1 LRPYLRLLILVTALL
16 LSGCGSLSGN
26 RIAEQSA
33 APENKDLS
41 CAYFYFLWGTH
52 AEYDKRYSAALDAYE
67 KALVCDSSAEY
78 IRRKL
83 PLLLLRTGDA
93 EEAIVLLEQALEL
106 NPEDTARRALLGSIF
121 LQQKDTDRAVA
132 QYKAIISY
140 DPENEQILFRLGALF
155 SQNGSYDRARY
166 YLLRLLE
173 LNQNAYF
180 AHVYLARIA
189 QQLDE
194 IETSEYHYLKALEL
208 NWSADF
214 SYEIADFY
222 SRNNAYEK
230 AIDLLRTA
238 LEKDETD
245 EQARLGIVQALLAQD
260 HEEAAI
266 AELSLAKQ
274 YSNTPEK
281 ISLVLSRLYLKNGEV
296 QKAEDNLLAVLD
308 ETDSFEARYM
318 LGVIYS
324 DRGKFQDAI
333 KMLDGITPGQEAF
346 EDGVFLKTKILH
358 QTGQIDEALA
368 GLEIYLAGEETGL
381 PIFYVLA
388 ASLYQ
393 ENEESARSS
402 ALLEQGVSRYPKNE
416 RLLFEYGLQLERT
429 DRLEEAI
436 AVMQQVVEINPDH
449 AEALNFIG
457 YTWADSHRNLEKAF
471 AYISRAMELKPGNG
485 YIQDSLG
492 WAYFRL
498 GKLNR
503 AEKELLGALELLP
516 EDPHIHEHLG
526 DVYRALGQVEKAR
539 TLYLTAIEKFDDEM
553 KKDGVQTKLNS
564 LDELQ

>member
-1 LRPYLRLLILVTALL
+1 MRPYWRLFILVPALL
-16 LSGCGSLSGN
+16 LSGCGSLSGD
-26 RIAEQSA
+26 RIGDQAV

-41 CAYFYFLWGTH
+41 CSYFYFLWGTH
-52 AEYDKRYSAALDAYE
+52 AEFDKRYAAALDAYE

-83 PLLLLRTGDA
+83 PLLLLRTGDT
-93 EEAIVLLEQALEL
+93 EQAIELLEQAIEL
-106 NPEDTARRALLGSIF
+106 NPEDTARRTLLASIF
-121 LQQKDTDRAVA
+121 LQQKDTDSGVA

-189 QQLDE
+189 QQLK
-194 IETSEYHYLKALEL
+194 ETDTAEYHYLKALEL

-222 SRNNAYEK
+222 SRNNAYGK
-230 AIDLLRTA
+230 ALDLLRTA

-260 HEEAAI
+260 LEEEAI

-281 ISLVLSRLYLKNGEV
+281 ISLVLSRLYLKNGED
-296 QKAEDNLLAVLD
+296 QKAVENLLAVL
-308 ETDSFEARYM
+308 EQTDSSEARYL

-324 DRGKFQDAI
+324 DRGKFQDAV
-333 KMLDGITPGQEAF
+333 KMLDGITPDQEAF
-346 EDGVFLKTKILH
+346 EDAVFLKTKILH

-368 GLEIYLAGEETGL
+368 GLESYLASEETGL

-393 ENEESARSS
+393 DSDDSARSS
-402 ALLEQGVSRYPKNE
+402 ALLLQGIKRYPEDE

-429 DRLEEAI
+429 NRLEEAI
-436 AVMQQVVEINPDH
+436 PVMEQIIEINPDH
-449 AEALNFIG
+449 AEALNFVG
-457 YTWADSHRNLEKAF
+457 YTWADSHRNLEKAL

-503 AEKELLGALELLP
+503 AEKELLAALELLP
-516 EDPHIHEHLG
+516 EDPHIHDHLG
-526 DVYRALGQVEKAR
+526 DVYRALGQVDKAR
-539 TLYLTAIEKFDDEM
+539 TLYLTAIEKFDDEK
-553 KKDGVQTKLNS
+553 KKDGVQKKLNT
-564 LDELQ
+564 LDER